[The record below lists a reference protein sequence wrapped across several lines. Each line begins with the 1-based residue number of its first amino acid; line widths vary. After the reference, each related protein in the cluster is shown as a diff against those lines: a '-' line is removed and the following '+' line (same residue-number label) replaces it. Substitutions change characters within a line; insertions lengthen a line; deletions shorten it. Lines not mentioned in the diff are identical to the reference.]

1 MMQIPSEQQLFEA
14 VDASWPAHKTRK
26 LDGWILREGRGG
38 GQRVSAASGEGDI
51 AQAEAAMEAMGQ
63 DKLFMI
69 RGDQSALDQ
78 ELAARGYII
87 KDPVD
92 LLVGDAREIARG
104 YDPKKQAIFTGLPL
118 AILAEIWAAGGIG
131 AERINVMKRATCPKS
146 YVLGRLNARAAA
158 AAFVGCHNGVA
169 MAHAVEVLAP
179 VRRNGMAE
187 SMMRAA
193 AGWGAENGATVFAVL
208 ATQAN
213 TGAQSLYRKMGMET
227 ATQYHYRIKTP

>member
-1 MMQIPSEQQLFEA
+1 MPTEDQLFAA
-14 VDASWPAHKTRK
+14 VDASWPAHRTQE
-26 LDGWILREGRGG
+26 LGGWTLREGRGG

-69 RGDQSALDQ
+69 RGDQSDLDQ
-78 ELAARGYII
+78 ELAARGYVI

-92 LLVGDAREIARG
+92 LLVGSARDIAQG
-104 YDPKKQAIFTGLPL
+104 YDPKKQAIFTGLPM
-118 AILAEIWAAGGIG
+118 AILTEIWAAGGIG
-131 AERINVMKRATCPKS
+131 PERINVMERASCAKS

-158 AAFVGCHNGVA
+158 AAFVGNHDGVT

-193 AGWGAENGATVFAVL
+193 AGWGVENGAEVFAVL

-227 ATQYHYRIKTP
+227 ATQYHYRINTP

>member
-1 MMQIPSEQQLFEA
+1 MQIPSEQQLFEA
-14 VDASWPAHKTRK
+14 VDASWPAHKTRE
-26 LDGWILREGRGG
+26 LGGWTLREGRGG

-78 ELAARGYII
+78 DLAARGYSI

-92 LLVGDAREIARG
+92 LLVGDAREIAQG
-104 YDPKKQAIFTGLPL
+104 YDPKRKAIFTGLPM
-118 AILAEIWAAGGIG
+118 AILTEIWAEGGIG
-131 AERINVMKRATCPKS
+131 RTRIDVMERACCAKTYI
-146 YVLGRLNARAAA
+146 LGRMEARPAA
-158 AAFVGCHNGVA
+158 AAFVGCHNGVT
-169 MAHAVEVLAP
+169 MAHAVEVLTR
-179 VRRNGMAE
+179 VRRRGVAE
-187 SMMRAA
+187 NLMRAA
-193 AGWGAENGATVFAVL
+193 AGWGVENGATVFAVL
-208 ATQAN
+208 ATQSN